1 MLVTLGV
8 LNSKEAYGDDIQY
21 FQSLEK
27 QEWEVIELMER
38 CFKDKNYYFAAWLFT
53 CVETIEEFKKG
64 LDLAIENKL
73 SLYYAFRYC
82 QELFEKNQE
91 LFKKA
96 VEYYVKKGWYLHW
109 VFEYCHKAFAKNQ
122 ELFKKAVEFHIK
134 KRWSLGF
141 AFRYCNKAFENDP
154 ELHKKALEH

>member
-1 MLVTLGV
+1 MLVTLDV
-8 LNSKEAYGDDIQY
+8 LESKGACEDGIEY
-21 FQSLEK
+21 FKSLEK

-38 CFKDKNYYFAAWLFT
+38 CFKDKNYYFAVLLFQ

-73 SLYYAFRYC
+73 NLYYAFRYC

-96 VEYYVKKGWYLHW
+96 VEYCIKKGECLGVAFISCPTLFEKNPELFKAAVEFSIKRGRFLNL
-109 VFEYCHKAFAKNQ
+109 VFEYCHKEIGRAH
-122 ELFKKAVEFHIK
+122 V
-134 KRWSLGF
+134 
-141 AFRYCNKAFENDP
+141 
-154 ELHKKALEH
+154 